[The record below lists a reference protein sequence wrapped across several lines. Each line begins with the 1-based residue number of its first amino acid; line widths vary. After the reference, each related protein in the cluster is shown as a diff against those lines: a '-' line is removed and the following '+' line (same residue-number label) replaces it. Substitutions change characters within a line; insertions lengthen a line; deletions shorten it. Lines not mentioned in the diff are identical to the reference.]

1 MGILEWLYEDLS
13 EEEIGLVSRGLN
25 NRDFLKRREFEG
37 RVFREQRED
46 RHKRMYRN
54 IYIT

>member
-1 MGILEWLYEDLS
+1 MSILKWLYEDLS

-46 RHKRMYRN
+46 RHKRMDRY